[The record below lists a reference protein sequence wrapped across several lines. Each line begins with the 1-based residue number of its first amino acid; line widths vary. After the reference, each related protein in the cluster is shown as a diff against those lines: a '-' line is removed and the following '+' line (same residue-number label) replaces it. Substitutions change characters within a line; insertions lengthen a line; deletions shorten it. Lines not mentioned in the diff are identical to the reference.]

1 MNHLIVF
8 LIVISIYFGLN
19 ESWTVVPW
27 GCKDNTLE
35 FRNELAPNSI
45 LKVNCTSKDNTI
57 SVHDVL
63 FNGKYEFS
71 FGEHVSKRTIW
82 KCLLRQ
88 GQYHHILW
96 KAYRGASKR
105 RCRQKRTW
113 IAKIDGIYLEKN
125 SGPQTRMHDWFKNYF
140 VCFFFVKN

>member
-71 FGEHVSKRTIW
+71 FGACKQKNNMEVSFKTRSI
-82 KCLLRQ
+82 
-88 GQYHHILW
+88 
-96 KAYRGASKR
+96 SS
-105 RCRQKRTW
+105 
-113 IAKIDGIYLEKN
+113 YLME
-125 SGPQTRMHDWFKNYF
+125 SI
-140 VCFFFVKN
+140 